1 MLEFLNIFFTS
12 GGFIPHGHCYLWKPD
27 LVWLHIVSDSL
38 IALAYY
44 SIPVTLFYFVRKRQ
58 DLPFDWIFL
67 LFGSFIIA
75 CGTTHVMEIWTLWH
89 PTYWLSGFLKA
100 ITALVSVYTAASL
113 VPLVPKALAL
123 PSPAVLEAT
132 NRELENQIAY
142 RLQTE
147 AALQASEERFKS
159 AFDYAAVGM
168 ALVATDGR
176 WLEVNRSLCKIVGYA
191 EQELLATNFQA
202 ITHPDDLETDL
213 EYMHQMLAGEIRHYN
228 LEKRYLHKQG
238 HIVWI
243 FLSGSLVHDVKGE
256 PFYFNAQ
263 IQDITQRKLAEEA
276 RKASQARLAG
286 ILDIAE
292 DAIISVDE
300 TQQITLFN
308 QGAEKIF
315 GYTASEV
322 IGQSLDL
329 LLPKQTAI
337 AHRQHIHNFGT
348 SKGTARKMGER
359 REVFGQRKDGMEFPA
374 EASISKLELAGEKI
388 FTVILRDITERK
400 RGEEALSQVASI
412 VESSEDAIVGKTLD
426 GTITSWNS
434 AAERIYGYTA
444 QEVKG
449 QSISILL
456 TSDHLNEMPSILA
469 RIKRGERI
477 PPYETVRLR
486 KDNKQI
492 DVAIAIS
499 PIKNRTGQVTGAS
512 AIARDI
518 SDRRAV
524 ERLKDEFVSIV
535 SHELRTPLTSI
546 RGALGLLAGGLL
558 TAKPEKAQRMLEIA
572 VSNTDRLVRLIND
585 ILDIERIESGQVA
598 MEHQICDAAT
608 LMLQASEVMRTMADK
623 AGVTL
628 SVSPTSAQLYADPD
642 RIIQTLTNLL
652 SNAIKFSPPNSSVYL
667 SAEIQPAR
675 EQLVETQFIASG
687 AGERGIG
694 EEFTPSPP
702 QPLTLTVLF
711 KVKDQGRGIPAQKL
725 ESVFERFQQV
735 DASDSRDK
743 GGTGLG
749 LAICRSI
756 VQQHGGRI
764 WVESTLNEGST
775 FFFTLPLLSG
785 KTRVLNA
792 EDERENLSQG
802 NATTDPAEHLD
813 TQYDAVPLPLDT
825 DNAQGTSLVLVCD
838 DEPAVCAVVQ
848 TLLEQRGYQVKTAF
862 SGQEAVELALQ
873 EQPAVI
879 LLDLIMP
886 DMNGWETMA
895 VLKQQPDTRE
905 IPIVIF
911 SVLSLEESNILKSS
925 LENKILS
932 SLLDIDLPQT
942 DLGQLQ
948 QSEQSDAIASN
959 TIAMENAAVSD
970 VGSADS
976 TINDISPPVSL
987 RANSAD
993 GKPRTPDFTGWVR
1006 KPLNEASLFQ
1016 ALEQSLQQA
1025 KVARVLLVED
1035 DLDLARVLIAR
1046 FERHGLEIIHAKN
1059 GREAIQKLANMNPDL
1074 LVLDIVLP
1082 EYDGFAV
1089 VDWLRQ
1095 CGSEAVLLLTNR
1107 LRQIPIVVYS
1117 AKDLDNAERERLR
1130 LGQTEFLTKGRITP
1144 EQFEGRVIA
1153 LLNRMVPNRK
1163 ENCNSDNEAHPGN

>member
-1 MLEFLNIFFTS
+1 MLEFLNVFFTS

-75 CGTTHVMEIWTLWH
+75 CGTTHVMEVWTLWH
-89 PTYWLSGFLKA
+89 PTYWLSGFIKA

-123 PSPAVLEAT
+123 PSPAALEAT
-132 NRELENQIAY
+132 NRELENQIAH

-147 AALQASEERFKS
+147 EALKASEERFRS

-176 WLEVNRSLCKIVGYA
+176 WLEVNRSLCEILGYS
-191 EQELLATNFQA
+191 EKELLATNFQA
-202 ITHPDDLETDL
+202 ITHPDDLETNL
-213 EYMHQMLAGEIRHYN
+213 EYMHQMLAGKIQHYN
-228 LEKRYLHKQG
+228 VEKRYLHKQG

-243 FLSGSLVHDVKGE
+243 FLSASLVHNAKGK
-256 PFYFNAQ
+256 PLFNAQ
-263 IQDITQRKLAEEA
+263 IQDITQRKLAEEE

-292 DAIISVDE
+292 DAIISVNE
-300 TQQITLFN
+300 TQKITLFN

-315 GYTASEV
+315 GYTATEV

-329 LLPKQTAI
+329 LLPKRAAI
-337 AHRQHIHNFGT
+337 AHRQHIRNFDT
-348 SKGTARKMGER
+348 STRPARKMGER
-359 REVFGQRKDGMEFPA
+359 NEVFGKRKDGIEFPA

-400 RGEEALSQVASI
+400 RGEEALSQLASI

-426 GTITSWNS
+426 GIITSWNS
-434 AAERIYGYTA
+434 GAERIYGYTA
-444 QEVKG
+444 QEAKG
-449 QSISILL
+449 QPISILL
-456 TSDHLNEMPSILA
+456 TPDHLNEMRLILA
-469 RIKRGERI
+469 RISSGERI

-486 KDNKQI
+486 KDGRQI
-492 DVAIAIS
+492 DVAITIS
-499 PIKNRTGQVTGAS
+499 PIKNRAGQVTGAS

-652 SNAIKFSPPNSSVYL
+652 SNAIKFSPPSSSVSL
-667 SAEIQPAR
+667 SAEIQQTR
-675 EQLVETQFIASG
+675 EPLVETRAIASG
-687 AGERGIG
+687 AGERGTG
-694 EEFTPSPP
+694 KEFPPSPP

-711 KVKDQGRGIPAQKL
+711 KVKDQGRGIPAEKL
-725 ESVFERFQQV
+725 ESVFDRFQQV

-775 FFFTLPLLSG
+775 FFFTLPLLSDE
-785 KTRVLNA
+785 TRVLNA
-792 EDERENLSQG
+792 EDERENFSQG
-802 NATTDPAEHLD
+802 NATTQAEHSPLD
-813 TQYDAVPLPLDT
+813 TQYSAAPLPVDT
-825 DNAQGTSLVLVCD
+825 DNALGTPLVLVCD

-886 DMNGWETMA
+886 GMNGWQTMA
-895 VLKQQPDTRE
+895 VLKQRPDTKE
-905 IPIVIF
+905 IPIIIF
-911 SVLSLEESNILKSS
+911 SVLSQEQSNIL
-925 LENKILS
+925 LNADTLS
-932 SLLDIDLPQT
+932 
-942 DLGQLQ
+942 QLQ
-948 QSEQSDAIASN
+948 PSDAIASSA
-959 TIAMENAAVSD
+959 IAMENAAGSNVS
-970 VGSADS
+970 GADS
-976 TINDISPPVSL
+976 TINDILPPVL
-987 RANSAD
+987 LPPNPVD
-993 GKPRTPDFTGWVR
+993 DKPRPPDFTGWVR

-1016 ALEQSLQQA
+1016 ALEQSLQQG
-1025 KVARVLLVED
+1025 KIARVLLVED

-1046 FERHGLEIIHAKN
+1046 FERHGLETIHAKN

-1095 CGSEAVLLLTNR
+1095 CGSEAVLLLADR
-1107 LRQIPIVVYS
+1107 QHQIPIVVYS
-1117 AKDLDNAERERLR
+1117 AKDLNNAERERLR
-1130 LGQTEFLTKGRITP
+1130 LGETEFLTKGRITP

-1163 ENCNSDNEAHPGN
+1163 ENCNGDNEAHPGN

>member
-1 MLEFLNIFFTS
+1 MLEFLNVFFTS
-12 GGFIPHGHCYLWKPD
+12 GGFIPHGHCYLWKPG

-89 PTYWLSGFLKA
+89 PTYWLSGFIKA

-113 VPLVPKALAL
+113 VQLVPKALAL

-132 NRELENQIAY
+132 NRELETQIAY
-142 RLQTE
+142 RLQME
-147 AALQASEERFKS
+147 EALQASEERFRS

-176 WLEVNRSLCKIVGYA
+176 WLEVNRSLCEIVGYS
-191 EQELLATNFQA
+191 EQELLATNFPA
-202 ITHPDDLETDL
+202 ITHPDDLETNL
-213 EYMHQMLAGEIRHYN
+213 EYMRQMLAGKIQHYN
-228 LEKRYLHKQG
+228 VEKRYLHKQG

-243 FLSGSLVHDVKGE
+243 FLSASLVHNAKGE
-256 PFYFNAQ
+256 PLFNAQ
-263 IQDITQRKLAEEA
+263 IQDITQRKLAEEE

-292 DAIISVDE
+292 DAIISVNE

-329 LLPKQTAI
+329 LLPKRAAI
-337 AHRQHIHNFGT
+337 AHRQHIRNFDT
-348 SKGTARKMGER
+348 SVGNARKMGER
-359 REVFGQRKDGMEFPA
+359 NEVFGQRKNGVEFPA

-400 RGEEALSQVASI
+400 RGEEALSQLASI

-426 GTITSWNS
+426 GIITSWNS
-434 AAERIYGYTA
+434 GAERIYGYTA

-449 QSISILL
+449 QPISILL
-456 TSDHLNEMPSILA
+456 PPDRFNEMASILA
-469 RIKRGERI
+469 RIKQGERI
-477 PPYETVRLR
+477 PPYESVRFR
-486 KDNKQI
+486 KDGSQI
-492 DVAIAIS
+492 DVAITIS
-499 PIKNRTGQVTGAS
+499 PIKNRAGQVTGAS
-512 AIARDI
+512 AIARDV
-518 SDRRAV
+518 SDRRAI

-558 TAKPEKAQRMLEIA
+558 MAKPEKAQRMLEIA

-608 LMLQASEVMRTMADK
+608 LMLQASEVMRAMADK

-628 SVSPTSAQLYADPD
+628 CVSPLSAQLYADPD

-652 SNAIKFSPPNSSVYL
+652 SNAIKFSPPSSSVYL
-667 SAEIQPAR
+667 SAEIQQTAEPVKTRFLAP
-675 EQLVETQFIASG
+675 G
-687 AGERGIG
+687 AGEGG
-694 EEFTPSPP
+694 TEKEFTPSPP

-711 KVKDQGRGIPAQKL
+711 KVKDQGRGIPAEKL
-725 ESVFERFQQV
+725 ENVFERFQQV

-785 KTRVLNA
+785 ETRMLNA
-792 EDERENLSQG
+792 EDERENLSEGDVTTALAQSSL
-802 NATTDPAEHLD
+802 ATQDG
-813 TQYDAVPLPLDT
+813 AVPLPSDA
-825 DNAQGTSLVLVCD
+825 DNALGTPLVLVCD
-838 DEPAVCAVVQ
+838 DEPAVCTVVQ

-886 DMNGWETMA
+886 GMNGWQTMA
-895 VLKQQPDTRE
+895 VLKQRPDTRE

-911 SVLSLEESNILKSS
+911 SVLSPEQSNFLKSS
-925 LENKILS
+925 LENQTLS
-932 SLLDIDLPQT
+932 SLLEGDLLQT

-948 QSEQSDAIASN
+948 PSAPSDAIASN
-959 TIAMENAAVSD
+959 SITMENAAGSNID
-970 VGSADS
+970 SADS
-976 TINDISPPVSL
+976 PINDISPQVSL
-987 RANSAD
+987 PPNSD
-993 GKPRTPDFTGWVR
+993 DDKPRPPDFTGWVR

-1025 KVARVLLVED
+1025 KVAKVLLVED

-1046 FERHGLEIIHAKN
+1046 FERHGLETIHAKN
-1059 GREAIQKLANMNPDL
+1059 GREAIQKLATMNPNL

-1095 CGSEAVLLLTNR
+1095 CNR
-1107 LRQIPIVVYS
+1107 LRHIPIVVYS
-1117 AKDLDNAERERLR
+1117 AKDLNNAERERLQ
-1130 LGQTEFLTKGRITP
+1130 LEQTEFLTKGRITP
-1144 EQFEGRVIA
+1144 EQFEGRIIA
-1153 LLNRMVPNRK
+1153 LLNRIVPNRK
-1163 ENCNSDNEAHPGN
+1163 ENSNGDNEAHPGN

>member
-1 MLEFLNIFFTS
+1 MLEFLNVFFSS
-12 GGFIPHGHCYLWKPD
+12 GGFIPHGHCYLWKPG

-44 SIPVTLFYFVRKRQ
+44 SIPVTLFYFVRKRE

-89 PTYWLSGFLKA
+89 PTYWLSGFVKA

-142 RLQTE
+142 RLQME
-147 AALQASEERFKS
+147 EALQASEERFRS

-176 WLEVNRSLCKIVGYA
+176 WLEVNRSLCEIVGYS
-191 EQELLATNFQA
+191 EQELLARNFQA
-202 ITHPDDLETDL
+202 ITHPDDLETNL
-213 EYMHQMLAGEIRHYN
+213 EYMHQMLAGKIQHYN
-228 LEKRYLHKQG
+228 VEKRYLHKQG

-243 FLSGSLVHDVKGE
+243 FLSGSLVHNAKGE
-256 PFYFNAQ
+256 PLFTAQ
-263 IQDITQRKLAEEA
+263 IQDITQRKLAEEET
-276 RKASQARLAG
+276 KASQARLAG

-292 DAIISVDE
+292 DAIISVNE

-315 GYTASEV
+315 GYTANEV

-329 LLPKQTAI
+329 LLPKRAAI
-337 AHRQHIHNFGT
+337 AHRQHIRNFDT
-348 SKGTARKMGER
+348 SVGTARKMGER
-359 REVFGQRKDGMEFPA
+359 NEVFGQRKNGVEFPA

-400 RGEEALSQVASI
+400 RGEEALSQLASI

-426 GTITSWNS
+426 GIITSWNS
-434 AAERIYGYTA
+434 GAERIYGYTA

-449 QSISILL
+449 QPISILL
-456 TSDHLNEMPSILA
+456 TPDRFNEMPSILA
-469 RIKRGERI
+469 RIKQGERI
-477 PPYETVRLR
+477 PPYETVRLK
-486 KDNKQI
+486 KDGSQI
-492 DVAIAIS
+492 DVAITIS
-499 PIKNRTGQVTGAS
+499 PIKNRVGQVTGAS

-518 SDRRAV
+518 SDRRAI

-598 MEHQICDAAT
+598 MENQICDAAT
-608 LMLQASEVMRTMADK
+608 LMLQASEVMRAMADK

-628 SVSPTSAQLYADPD
+628 SVSPLSAQLYADPD

-652 SNAIKFSPPNSSVYL
+652 SNAIKFSPPSSNVYL
-667 SAEIQPAR
+667 SAEIQQTR
-675 EQLVETQFIASG
+675 EPLVETRFPASG
-687 AGERGIG
+687 AGESRTGK
-694 EEFTPSPP
+694 EFTPSLP

-711 KVKDQGRGIPAQKL
+711 KVKDPGRGIPAQKL
-725 ESVFERFQQV
+725 ESIFDRFQQV

-775 FFFTLPLLSG
+775 FFFTLPLLG
-785 KTRVLNA
+785 GETRMLNA
-792 EDERENLSQG
+792 EDERENLSPG
-802 NATTDPAEHLD
+802 DVTTAQAEYSPVD
-813 TQYDAVPLPLDT
+813 TQDSAVPLPSDAE
-825 DNAQGTSLVLVCD
+825 NALGTPLVLVCD

-886 DMNGWETMA
+886 GMNGWQTMA
-895 VLKQQPDTRE
+895 VLKQRPDTRE

-911 SVLSLEESNILKSS
+911 SVLSPEQSNLLKSS
-925 LENKILS
+925 LENQTLS
-932 SLLDIDLPQT
+932 SLLDGNLLQT
-942 DLGQLQ
+942 DLSQLQ
-948 QSEQSDAIASN
+948 PSEPSDAIASN
-959 TIAMENAAVSD
+959 AIAMENAASSNID
-970 VGSADS
+970 SADS
-976 TINDISPPVSL
+976 TINDIPPQVL
-987 RANSAD
+987 LPPNSD
-993 GKPRTPDFTGWVR
+993 DDKPRPPDFTGWVR

-1025 KVARVLLVED
+1025 KIARVLLVED

-1046 FERHGLEIIHAKN
+1046 FERHGLETIHAKN
-1059 GREAIQKLANMNPDL
+1059 GREAIQKLANINPDL

-1095 CGSEAVLLLTNR
+1095 CNR

-1117 AKDLDNAERERLR
+1117 AKDLNNAERERLR
-1130 LGQTEFLTKGRITP
+1130 LEQTEFLTKGRITP
-1144 EQFEGRVIA
+1144 EQFEGRIIA

-1163 ENCNSDNEAHPGN
+1163 ENCNGDNEAHPGN

>member
-1 MLEFLNIFFTS
+1 MLEFLNVFFTS

-27 LVWLHIVSDSL
+27 LVWLHILSDSL

-44 SIPVTLFYFVRKRQ
+44 SIPVTLFYFVRKRE

-142 RLQTE
+142 RLQVE
-147 AALQASEERFKS
+147 EALQASEERFKS

-176 WLEVNRSLCKIVGYA
+176 WLEVNRSLCEIVGYS

-202 ITHPDDLETDL
+202 ITHPDDLETAL
-213 EYMHQMLAGEIRHYN
+213 EYMQQMLAGEIRHYT

-238 HIVWI
+238 HVVWI
-243 FLSGSLVHDVKGE
+243 LLSGSLVHDAKGE
-256 PFYFNAQ
+256 PLFNAQ
-263 IQDITQRKLAEEA
+263 IQDITQRKFAEEA
-276 RKASQARLAG
+276 RNASQARLAG

-292 DAIISVDE
+292 DAIISVNE
-300 TQQITLFN
+300 TQEITLFN

-322 IGQSLDL
+322 IGQPLDL
-329 LLPKQTAI
+329 LLPSKAAI
-337 AHRQHIHNFGT
+337 AHRQHIRNFGT
-348 SKGTARKMGER
+348 SEGTARKMGER
-359 REVFGQRKDGMEFPA
+359 REVFGQRKDGVEFPA

-388 FTVILRDITERK
+388 FTVILRDITDRK
-400 RGEEALSQVASI
+400 RGEEALSQLASI

-426 GTITSWNS
+426 GTITTWNS

-449 QSISILL
+449 QPISILL
-456 TSDHLNEMPSILA
+456 TPDHLNEMPLILA
-469 RIKRGERI
+469 RINQGERI

-486 KDNKQI
+486 KDGRQI
-492 DVAIAIS
+492 DVAITIS
-499 PIKNRTGQVTGAS
+499 PIKNRAGQVTGAS

-518 SDRRAV
+518 SDRRAI

-598 MEHQICDAAT
+598 MEKHICDAAT
-608 LMLQASEVMRTMADK
+608 LMLQASEVMRAMADK

-652 SNAIKFSPPNSSVYL
+652 SNAIKFSSPSSSVYL
-667 SAEIQPAR
+667 SAEIQQTR
-675 EQLVETQFIASG
+675 EPLVETRAIASG
-687 AGERGIG
+687 AGERGTG
-694 EEFTPSPP
+694 KEFTPSPP

-711 KVKDQGRGIPAQKL
+711 KVKDQGRGIPAEKL
-725 ESVFERFQQV
+725 ESVFDRFQQV

-785 KTRVLNA
+785 ETRVLNA
-792 EDERENLSQG
+792 EDEQEHLSQE
-802 NATTDPAEHLD
+802 NATTQAEHFPLD
-813 TQYDAVPLPLDT
+813 TQYGAASLPLDT
-825 DNAQGTSLVLVCD
+825 DNALGSPLVLVCD

-848 TLLEQRGYQVKTAF
+848 TLLEQHGYQVKTAF

-886 DMNGWETMA
+886 GMNGWETMA

-911 SVLSLEESNILKSS
+911 SVLSQAQSNILLNADTS
-925 LENKILS
+925 
-932 SLLDIDLPQT
+932 
-942 DLGQLQ
+942 QLQ
-948 QSEQSDAIASN
+948 PSDAIASSA
-959 TIAMENAAVSD
+959 IAMENADVSNID
-970 VGSADS
+970 RADS
-976 TINDISPPVSL
+976 TINNISPPVL
-987 RANSAD
+987 FPANPVD
-993 GKPRTPDFTGWVR
+993 DKPRPPDFTGWVR

-1046 FERHGLEIIHAKN
+1046 FERHGLETIHAKN
-1059 GREAIQKLANMNPDL
+1059 GREAIEKLANMNPDL
-1074 LVLDIVLP
+1074 LVLDILLP

-1095 CGSEAVLLLTNR
+1095 CGSEAVLLLANR

-1130 LGQTEFLTKGRITP
+1130 LEQTEFLTKGRITP

-1153 LLNRMVPNRK
+1153 LLNRMVLNRK
-1163 ENCNSDNEAHPGN
+1163 ENCNGDNEAHPDN

>member
-1 MLEFLNIFFTS
+1 MLKFLNVFFSS

-27 LVWLHIVSDSL
+27 LVWLHILSDSL

-89 PTYWLSGFLKA
+89 PTYWLSGFVKA

-132 NRELENQIAY
+132 NRELKNQIAY
-142 RLQTE
+142 RLQVE
-147 AALQASEERFKS
+147 EALQASEERFRS
-159 AFDYAAVGM
+159 AFDYATVGM

-176 WLEVNRSLCKIVGYA
+176 WLEVNHSLCEIVGYS

-213 EYMHQMLAGEIRHYN
+213 EYMHQMLAGKIHHYN
-228 LEKRYLHKQG
+228 MEKRYLHKQG

-243 FLSGSLVHDVKGE
+243 LLSGSLVHDAKGE
-256 PFYFNAQ
+256 RLFNAQ
-263 IQDITQRKLAEEA
+263 IQDITQRKLAEEE

-315 GYTASEV
+315 GYSASEV

-329 LLPKQTAI
+329 LLPKQAAI
-337 AHRQHIHNFGT
+337 AHRQHIRNFDT
-348 SKGTARKMGER
+348 SVGTARKMGER
-359 REVFGQRKDGMEFPA
+359 NEVFGQRKNGVEFPA

-400 RGEEALSQVASI
+400 RGEEALSQLASI

-426 GTITSWNS
+426 GIITSWNS
-434 AAERIYGYTA
+434 GAERIYGYTA

-449 QSISILL
+449 QPISILL
-456 TSDHLNEMPSILA
+456 TPDHLNEMPLILA
-469 RIKRGERI
+469 RIKQGERI
-477 PPYETVRLR
+477 PPYETVRFR
-486 KDNKQI
+486 KDGRQI
-492 DVAIAIS
+492 DVAITIS
-499 PIKNRTGQVTGAS
+499 PIKNRAGQVTGAS

-585 ILDIERIESGQVA
+585 ILDIERIESGEVA
-598 MEHQICDAAT
+598 MEKHICDAAT
-608 LMLQASEVMRTMADK
+608 LMLQASEVMRAMADK
-623 AGVTL
+623 AEVTL
-628 SVSPTSAQLYADPD
+628 SVFPTSAQLYADPD

-652 SNAIKFSPPNSSVYL
+652 SNAIKFSPPSSSVYL
-667 SAEIQPAR
+667 SAEIQQTR
-675 EQLVETQFIASG
+675 EPLVETRFPASG
-687 AGERGIG
+687 AGERGTG
-694 EEFTPSPP
+694 KEFIPSPP
-702 QPLTLTVLF
+702 QPLTLTILF
-711 KVKDQGRGIPAQKL
+711 KVKDQGRGIPAEKL
-725 ESVFERFQQV
+725 ESVFDRFQQV

-764 WVESTLNEGST
+764 WVESTLNEGSI

-785 KTRVLNA
+785 ETRMLNA
-792 EDERENLSQG
+792 EDERENLSG
-802 NATTDPAEHLD
+802 GDATTAQAEYSPLA
-813 TQYDAVPLPLDT
+813 TQDGAVPLPSET
-825 DNAQGTSLVLVCD
+825 DNLLGTPLVLVCD
-838 DEPAVCAVVQ
+838 DEPAVCALVQ

-862 SGQEAVELALQ
+862 SGQEAVELTLQ

-886 DMNGWETMA
+886 GMNGWQTMA
-895 VLKQQPDTRE
+895 VLKQRPDTKE

-911 SVLSLEESNILKSS
+911 SVLSQDQSNIL
-925 LENKILS
+925 LNADTLS
-932 SLLDIDLPQT
+932 
-942 DLGQLQ
+942 QLQ
-948 QSEQSDAIASN
+948 PSDAIASSA
-959 TIAMENAAVSD
+959 TAMENTADSNID
-970 VGSADS
+970 SADS
-976 TINDISPPVSL
+976 TINDISPPVL
-987 RANSAD
+987 LPPNPAD
-993 GKPRTPDFTGWVR
+993 DKPRPPDFIGWVR

-1046 FERHGLEIIHAKN
+1046 FERHGLETIHAKN
-1059 GREAIQKLANMNPDL
+1059 GREAIEKLANMNPDL

-1095 CGSEAVLLLTNR
+1095 CSSEAVLLLADR
-1107 LRQIPIVVYS
+1107 LHQIPIVVYS
-1117 AKDLDNAERERLR
+1117 AKDLNNAERERLR
-1130 LGQTEFLTKGRITP
+1130 LGETEFLTKGRITP

-1163 ENCNSDNEAHPGN
+1163 ENCNGDNEAHPGN